1 VLVGSKKD
9 KKGVYCLS
17 RQGKVIYAIKGWLET
32 ASKQGIIKSNLNES
46 EMLAT
51 VLLGMT
57 DASYGF

>member
-1 VLVGSKKD
+1 M
-9 KKGVYCLS
+9 S